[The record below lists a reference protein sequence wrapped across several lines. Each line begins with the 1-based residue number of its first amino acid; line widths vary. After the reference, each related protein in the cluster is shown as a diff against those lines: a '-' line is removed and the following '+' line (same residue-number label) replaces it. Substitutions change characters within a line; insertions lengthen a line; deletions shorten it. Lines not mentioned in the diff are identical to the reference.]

1 MYKSSGKS
9 HNIFQR
15 KLRDSGDDVTPA
27 KRVKLE
33 SSDEEDD
40 EDLEK
45 LEAMAMAHL

>member
-1 MYKSSGKS
+1 MWSFK
-9 HNIFQR
+9 NFQF
-15 KLRDSGDDVTPA
+15 LQFRDSGDDVTPA

-33 SSDEEDD
+33 SSDEDEDD